1 MNLNDYIASL
11 RNNIRQGHGFE
22 DMTFR
27 QTDLEGN
34 QTSEEFTGTELE
46 ARLNAVKQ
54 SNGSAVFQL
63 KCPKLS
69 READP
74 ENRCSMD
81 WHPFSVTINGGEYID
96 TYMVYKM
103 NLVGSVWLDAN
114 DLSGTINQGGS
125 GDAPSEG
132 SASVDGDPVL
142 SENINDQ

>member
-1 MNLNDYIASL
+1 MDLKDYVASL
-11 RNNIRQGHGFE
+11 TNNVRAGHGFE
-22 DMTFR
+22 GLTFR
-27 QTDLEGN
+27 QLDLAGN
-34 QTSEEFTGTELE
+34 QIGETFASTEFETRFNEVKHAKG
-46 ARLNAVKQ
+46 NAIFEMQ
-54 SNGSAVFQL
+54 
-63 KCPKLS
+63 CPKLS
-69 READP
+69 RGT
-74 ENRCSMD
+74 ENRCPMD
-81 WHPFSVTINGGEYID
+81 WHPFSVTINGNEYID